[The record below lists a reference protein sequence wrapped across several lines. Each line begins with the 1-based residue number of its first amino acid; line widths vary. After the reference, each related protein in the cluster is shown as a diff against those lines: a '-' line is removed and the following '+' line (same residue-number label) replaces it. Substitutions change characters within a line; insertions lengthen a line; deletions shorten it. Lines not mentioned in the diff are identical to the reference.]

1 MARERQAN
9 RPTTRS
15 GARNGV
21 RTRARSAS
29 AGAPPVIAPSPATL
43 SAPAGAPKR
52 VVVGIS
58 GASGAAYATR
68 LLEVLLTGGH
78 EVHLVVTEYGRRLL
92 HDELGVRE
100 LTVPALVPA
109 LASRER
115 ELLNTRFFVHPH
127 KDVGAVI
134 ASGSFLHDGM
144 VVLPCSST
152 ALGYIA
158 TGSGS
163 NLLCRAAM
171 VTLKERRPLILVHRE
186 SPLSLIDIRNM
197 EAVTLAGGI
206 VAPANPGFYLGP
218 RTIEELVDFVVA
230 KCLDLLKVPHDLK
243 SRWADRLAQ
252 VHSDRRATRAGAAPV
267 NDDA

>member
-1 MARERQAN
+1 MPALIT
-9 RPTTRS
+9 RPRKL
-15 GARNGV
+15 RLVN
-21 RTRARSAS
+21 
-29 AGAPPVIAPSPATL
+29 PPRKRRKPA
-43 SAPAGAPKR
+43 AAPKR

-68 LLEVLLTGGH
+68 LLRVLLDAGH

-92 HDELGVRE
+92 HDELRITT
-100 LTVPALVPA
+100 LDVPSLVPA
-109 LASRER
+109 LKARAA
-115 ELLNTRFFVHPH
+115 ELEDRRLFIHPH

-144 VVLPCSST
+144 VVVPCSST

-158 TGSGS
+158 TGSGN
-163 NLLCRAAM
+163 NLLARAAM

-186 SPLSLIDIRNM
+186 SPLSYIDIKNM

-218 RTIEELVDFVVA
+218 KSIDDLIDFVVA
-230 KCLDLLKVPHDLK
+230 KCLDLLKIEHHLK
-243 SRWADRLAQ
+243 NRWAEHLG
-252 VHSDRRATRAGAAPV
+252 GA
-267 NDDA
+267 

>member
-1 MARERQAN
+1 MPNARIRMPRKTTPAPAAR
-9 RPTTRS
+9 RPATS
-15 GARNGV
+15 PAPEGAQGGHGGKPP
-21 RTRARSAS
+21 RAR
-29 AGAPPVIAPSPATL
+29 
-43 SAPAGAPKR
+43 R

-68 LLEVLLTGGH
+68 LLRVLLEGGH

-92 HDELGVRE
+92 HDELAIDT
-100 LTVPALVPA
+100 LDLAALVPS
-109 LASRER
+109 LRGREEEIVNR
-115 ELLNTRFFVHPH
+115 RLFVHPH

-144 VVLPCSST
+144 VVVPCSST

-163 NLLCRAAM
+163 NLLARAAM

-186 SPLSLIDIRNM
+186 SPLSYIDIKNM

-206 VAPANPGFYLGP
+206 IAPANPGFYLMP
-218 RTIEELVDFVVA
+218 KSIDEIIDFVVA
-230 KCLDLLKVPHDLK
+230 KCLDLLKIEHGLK
-243 SRWADRLAQ
+243 VRWADHAER
-252 VHSDRRATRAGAAPV
+252 D
-267 NDDA
+267 